1 MPRLTIHPARATRSL
16 ATGLLLLGPLAP
28 PPSAHA
34 AVGAPEMIAPG
45 VVSTVDDEFGFAVAP
60 DGRRA
65 VFVKRTPTTNTRP
78 LLVVCETRRGAHG
91 WGEPRVA
98 SFSGRYE
105 DFGLGFSPDGRLF
118 FTSNRPD
125 DPGSTASPGH
135 SIWVVDAT
143 TDGWGTPR
151 RLGAPINV
159 SDFDGCP
166 SVAAD
171 GTLYFASSRPGGKG
185 GLDLYRARVSGDSY
199 AEPEALDSLNTSAN
213 ENQPA
218 IAADQSLLVFTCT
231 NRHDMLASGGAAYP
245 RPDLYVARSEAG
257 TFRRDE
263 HLAEPVNSTGSDSYG
278 CFSADGSWFYFS
290 SDRGFATVPMA
301 RPLTAAAFER
311 GRASLRNGCN
321 NIYRVSSAFV
331 RGVAKAR

>member
-1 MPRLTIHPARATRSL
+1 MRSRAAALLL
-16 ATGLLLLGPLAP
+16 AGLLTPASG
-28 PPSAHA
+28 AHA
-34 AVGAPEMIAPG
+34 VAGAPEMIAPG

-78 LLVVCETRRGAHG
+78 LLVVCETRLGAHG

-98 SFSGRYE
+98 SFSGRYD

-125 DPGSTASPGH
+125 DAGSTAASPAYG
-135 SIWVVDAT
+135 IWVVDAT
-143 TDGWGTPR
+143 ADGWGTPR
-151 RLGAPINV
+151 RLGAPINA

-199 AEPEALDSLNTSAN
+199 AEPEALDSLNTPAN

-218 IAADQSLLVFTCT
+218 IAPDQSLLVFTCA
-231 NRHDMLASGGAAYP
+231 NRHDMLVSGGAVYP
-245 RPDLYVARSEAG
+245 RPDLYVARSQAG
-257 TFRRDE
+257 VFRRDV

-278 CFSADGSWFYFS
+278 CFSADGAWFYFS
-290 SDRGFATVPMA
+290 SDRGFATVPMPS
-301 RPLTAAAFER
+301 PLTAAAFER

-321 NIYRVSSAFV
+321 NIYRVPSAAV
-331 RGVAKAR
+331 RGMAEERR